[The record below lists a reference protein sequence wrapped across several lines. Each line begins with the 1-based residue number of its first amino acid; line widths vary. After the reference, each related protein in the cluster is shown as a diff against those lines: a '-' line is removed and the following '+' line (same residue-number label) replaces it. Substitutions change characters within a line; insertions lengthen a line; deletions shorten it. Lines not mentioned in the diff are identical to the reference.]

1 MTRKILFV
9 ILVAFLIFQTP
20 HLSAQTKTQKKAIPK
35 VPEPSLAI
43 THHTIQIDGKP
54 LKYTATT
61 GYLLLKDEKE
71 KPKAN
76 VFFAAYTKDGVKDL
90 SRRPITFAFNGG
102 PGSSSVWLHLG
113 ALGPRKVLMSDE
125 GFPLPKPFRLVDN
138 EHSILDVTDLVMVD
152 PVSTG
157 YSRAVKGVNPKEF
170 HGFNEDIESVGE
182 FIRLF
187 ITKYERWASPK
198 FLLGESYA
206 TTRSAGLSEFLQ
218 GRRHGMYLNGI
229 ILVSSVLNWQTIR
242 FQAGNDLPYIL
253 FLPTYTATAWYHK
266 KLPPDLQKKSLRD
279 VLDEVEK
286 FALKDYTLAL
296 MKGNELPADEKKEIV
311 RKLARYTGLS
321 SDYIKQTNIRI
332 LLYRFVKE
340 LLRDEGYTV
349 GRLDGRFKG
358 KDADSAGER
367 YEFDPSNAA
376 IYGPFTAT
384 LNHYLRTELKYK
396 NNIPYAISGNVRPW
410 NFSNVENRF
419 LNVAE
424 TLRQAMSQNQF
435 LKVFVA
441 NGYYDGATPYFATE
455 YTFSHL
461 DLNNEFKGR
470 IKMGYYEAGHMMY
483 IREASHA
490 KFKKDIAAFIQ
501 SAIGN

>member
-1 MTRKILFV
+1 MLP
-9 ILVAFLIFQTP
+9 FQTP
-20 HLSAQTKTQKKAIPK
+20 HLSAQTKTQKKATPK
-35 VPEPSLAI
+35 VPEPSLSI

-54 LKYTATT
+54 LKYKATT
-61 GYLLLKDEKE
+61 GYMLLKDEKE

-76 VFFAAYTKDGVKDL
+76 VFFVAYTKDSVKDL

-138 EHSILDVTDLVMVD
+138 EYSILDVTDLVMVD

-187 ITKYERWASPK
+187 ITKFERWASPK

-206 TTRSAGLSEFLQ
+206 TTRSAGLSGFLQ

-229 ILVSSVLNWQTIR
+229 ILVSSVLNWQTLR

-253 FLPTYTATAWYHK
+253 FLPTYTATAWFHK
-266 KLPPDLQKKSLRD
+266 KLPPDLQNKSLRD

-296 MKGNELPADEKKEIV
+296 MNGEFEKE
-311 RKLARYTGLS
+311 AR
-321 SDYIKQTNIRI
+321 
-332 LLYRFVKE
+332 
-340 LLRDEGYTV
+340 
-349 GRLDGRFKG
+349 
-358 KDADSAGER
+358 A
-367 YEFDPSNAA
+367 
-376 IYGPFTAT
+376 
-384 LNHYLRTELKYK
+384 
-396 NNIPYAISGNVRPW
+396 
-410 NFSNVENRF
+410 
-419 LNVAE
+419 
-424 TLRQAMSQNQF
+424 
-435 LKVFVA
+435 
-441 NGYYDGATPYFATE
+441 
-455 YTFSHL
+455 
-461 DLNNEFKGR
+461 
-470 IKMGYYEAGHMMY
+470 
-483 IREASHA
+483 
-490 KFKKDIAAFIQ
+490 
-501 SAIGN
+501 

>member
-1 MTRKILFV
+1 MIKKILFTIFAV
-9 ILVAFLIFQTP
+9 LIIFEIPNLT
-20 HLSAQTKTQKKAIPK
+20 AQATAQKKTGTKILN
-35 VPEPSLAI
+35 PSLSV

-61 GYLLLKDEKE
+61 GYMLLKDEKE

-76 VFFAAYTKDGVKDL
+76 VFFVAYTKDGVKDKSL
-90 SRRPITFAFNGG
+90 RPVTFAFNGG

-113 ALGPRKVLMSDE
+113 ALGPRKVLLSDK
-125 GFPLPKPFRLVDN
+125 GFPLAKPFRLVDN
-138 EHSILDVTDLVMVD
+138 EYSILDVTDVVMVD

-170 HGFNEDIESVGE
+170 HGFNEDIESTGE
-182 FIRLF
+182 FIRLY
-187 ITKYERWASPK
+187 IAKYERWASPK

-206 TTRSAGLSEFLQ
+206 TTRSAGLSGFLQ

-229 ILVSSVLNWQTIR
+229 ILVSSVLNWQTLR
-242 FQAGNDLPYIL
+242 FHRGNDLPYIV

-266 KLPPDLQKKSLRD
+266 KLSQDLQKSDLRD
-279 VLDEVEK
+279 VLAEAEQ
-286 FALKDYTLAL
+286 FALEEYSLAL
-296 MKGNELPADEKKEIV
+296 IKGNTLPEDEKKDIIQ
-311 RKLARYTGLS
+311 KLARYTGLS
-321 SDYIKQTNIRI
+321 PKYVEQTNMRI
-332 LLYRFVKE
+332 TLYRFAKE

-349 GRLDGRFKG
+349 GRLDSRFKG
-358 KDADSAGER
+358 KDADSAGEG

-376 IYGPFTAT
+376 IYGPFAAT
-384 LNHYLRTELKYK
+384 LNHYLRSELKYK
-396 NNIPYAISGNVRPW
+396 NDIPYAISGNVRPW
-410 NFSNVENRF
+410 NFRNVENRY

-435 LKVFVA
+435 LKVFVT

-483 IREASHA
+483 IRKASHA
-490 KFKKDIAAFIQ
+490 KFKKDIADFIL
-501 SAIGN
+501 SAIGD